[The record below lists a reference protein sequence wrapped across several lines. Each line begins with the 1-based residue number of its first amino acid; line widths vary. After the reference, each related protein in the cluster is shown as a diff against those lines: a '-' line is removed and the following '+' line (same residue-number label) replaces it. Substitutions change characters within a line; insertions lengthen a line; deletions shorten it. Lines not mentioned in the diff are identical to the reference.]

1 MNKQVITIFK
11 GKWYAEDTI
20 NLGVIGYDA
29 TYNYALDET
38 LDSGLITVSRSTI
51 AEALPPYTLCRID
64 TYADETI
71 VEKEYWYILQDV
83 VEKVNLISSKPYKH
97 TLSLIEPIKVL
108 ERYLL
113 PNNLAFTRT
122 TGAKVYTIADVI
134 NRCLNTVLPGVEKPF
149 ALQAGTWGSKTAPDF
164 NFTNRNLLEAL
175 MEIGRYIGGIP
186 ILDMTGFEDA
196 SVPYLIKYIMLN
208 EDTTT
213 PSANYLTTSNTTSP
227 ALYTDGLRSE
237 VSNLVVKDEQASS
250 YVWPAAS
257 TYGYARCALGEEL
270 TSSNMEIQLP
280 EPVYHINQF
289 NLRYDNST
297 SKISYTYVHS
307 GADTTL
313 THSISLGDYIT
324 FENVPIIENTVYAV
338 LPTQH
343 SAIDTTGSQLRLE
356 DVGKYQDTSIYFT
369 SGKNNLYIKGGYQY
383 KQIFN
388 ATSDVLTNILLAY
401 LNSLPAPESITIN
414 GITYNYW
421 GMTAKNKIPPA
432 LISYDDIDSTP
443 TSFTFN
449 VSFVPIF
456 SGVITTKKAANATA
470 MPSNQQASIVDA
482 DAWGS
487 NQNAVLNRT
496 ALPTITYNM
505 RNGTYQVGD
514 KLAEGYVMAE
524 EKTYLPNSTTSAYT
538 VSRSYHRIST
548 YTALDSRW
556 RETSIPTDGIVNRTF
571 VINEY
576 LIIDNVNTP
585 NDAYFAG
592 IPTIYNML
600 YNKKSVSGYDTSIAD
615 IHTYDTSGNDSHIT
629 LPVSSIAIGN
639 SARFS
644 FSFPTNVSA
653 GNAITTDTVNGES
666 KQFSQPIRYA
676 DNGYSRR
683 ISFNMYG
690 SINTITDAALKRL
703 PEGNDATTFTAP
715 LVALPLT
722 DWYKDSR
729 EVMSVNYQLHALS
742 TPQCGFTSDF
752 LATFPYVVNL
762 LGNDAFTLGFYSISK
777 PFNPNNTDI
786 TAYGTRKAF
795 TPAMGIAN
803 GVITIAATAFSDSKA
818 WVVVDSKSRVLMYS
832 NAMTNGNFD
841 AIYLSCVRETW

>member
-1 MNKQVITIFK
+1 M
-11 GKWYAEDTI
+11 
-20 NLGVIGYDA
+20 
-29 TYNYALDET
+29 
-38 LDSGLITVSRSTI
+38 
-51 AEALPPYTLCRID
+51 
-64 TYADETI
+64 
-71 VEKEYWYILQDV
+71 
-83 VEKVNLISSKPYKH
+83 
-97 TLSLIEPIKVL
+97 
-108 ERYLL
+108 
-113 PNNLAFTRT
+113 
-122 TGAKVYTIADVI
+122 
-134 NRCLNTVLPGVEKPF
+134 
-149 ALQAGTWGSKTAPDF
+149 APDF

-186 ILDMTGFEDA
+186 ILDMTGFEDNA
-196 SVPYLIKYIMLN
+196 ATTYLIKYIMLN

-213 PSANYLTTSNTTSP
+213 SFANYLTTSNTTSP

-250 YVWPAAS
+250 YIWPAAS
-257 TYGYARCALGEEL
+257 AYGYARCALGEEL
-270 TSSNMEIQLP
+270 TSNNMEIQLP
-280 EPVYHINQF
+280 EPVYHVNKF
-289 NLRYDNST
+289 NLKYDNSV
-297 SKISYTYVHS
+297 SEISYLYRYVS
-307 GADTTL
+307 DTDSSVKSYL
-313 THSISLGDYIT
+313 VSLGDYIT
-324 FENVPIIENTVYAV
+324 FEDVPIIENTVYAV

-343 SAIDTTGSQLRLE
+343 SATDTNGSLLKAE
-356 DVGKYQDTSIYFT
+356 DIGRYQDTSIYFT

-388 ATSDVLTNILLAY
+388 ATSDVLTNILIAY
-401 LNSLPAPESITIN
+401 LNSLPAPEERTIVID
-414 GITYNYW
+414 GLTYNYI
-421 GMTAKNKIPPA
+421 GITAKGKTLSP
-432 LISYDDIDSTP
+432 SVYYDDIDSTP

-487 NQNAVLNRT
+487 NQAAVLNRT

-571 VINEY
+571 TINEY
-576 LIIDNVNTP
+576 LTINNVSTP
-585 NDAYFAG
+585 NNAYFAG
-592 IPTIYNML
+592 MPAIFAML
-600 YNKKSVSGYDTSIAD
+600 HNKASVSGYDTSIAD
-615 IHTYDTSGNDSHIT
+615 IHTYDASGNDSHIT

-676 DNGYSRR
+676 DDNGYSRR

-703 PEGNDATTFTAP
+703 PEGNNDTTFTAP

-722 DWYKDSR
+722 DWLKDSR
-729 EVMSVNYQLHALS
+729 EVMSVNYQLRALS
-742 TPQCGFTSDF
+742 NTKCGFTSDF
-752 LATFPYVVNL
+752 
-762 LGNDAFTLGFYSISK
+762 
-777 PFNPNNTDI
+777 
-786 TAYGTRKAF
+786 
-795 TPAMGIAN
+795 
-803 GVITIAATAFSDSKA
+803 
-818 WVVVDSKSRVLMYS
+818 
-832 NAMTNGNFD
+832 
-841 AIYLSCVRETW
+841 

>member
-1 MNKQVITIFK
+1 M
-11 GKWYAEDTI
+11 
-20 NLGVIGYDA
+20 
-29 TYNYALDET
+29 
-38 LDSGLITVSRSTI
+38 
-51 AEALPPYTLCRID
+51 
-64 TYADETI
+64 
-71 VEKEYWYILQDV
+71 
-83 VEKVNLISSKPYKH
+83 
-97 TLSLIEPIKVL
+97 
-108 ERYLL
+108 
-113 PNNLAFTRT
+113 
-122 TGAKVYTIADVI
+122 
-134 NRCLNTVLPGVEKPF
+134 
-149 ALQAGTWGSKTAPDF
+149 APDF

-186 ILDMTGFEDA
+186 ILDMTGFEDNA
-196 SVPYLIKYIMLN
+196 ATTYLIKYIMLN

-213 PSANYLTTSNTTSP
+213 SSANYLTTSNTTSP

-250 YVWPAAS
+250 YIWPAAS

-280 EPVYHINQF
+280 EPVYHINKF
-289 NLRYDNST
+289 NLKYDNSV
-297 SKISYTYVHS
+297 SEISYVYRYVS
-307 GADTTL
+307 DTDSSVKSYL
-313 THSISLGDYIT
+313 VSLGDYIT

-343 SAIDTTGSQLRLE
+343 SATDTNGSLLKAE
-356 DVGKYQDTSIYFT
+356 DIGRYQDTSIYFT
-369 SGKNNLYIKGGYQY
+369 SGDNNIYIKGGYQY

-388 ATSDVLTNILLAY
+388 ATSDVLTNILIAY
-401 LNSLPAPESITIN
+401 LNSLPAPAERTIVID
-414 GITYNYW
+414 GLTYNYI
-421 GMTAKNKIPPA
+421 GITAKGKTLSP
-432 LISYDDIDSTP
+432 SVYYDDIDSTP

-487 NQNAVLNRT
+487 NQAAVLNRT

-571 VINEY
+571 TINEY
-576 LIIDNVNTP
+576 LTIGTVSTP
-585 NDAYFAG
+585 NNAYFAG
-592 IPTIYNML
+592 IPTIFTML
-600 YNKKSVSGYDTSIAD
+600 HDKASVSGYDTSIAD
-615 IHTYDTSGNDSHIT
+615 IHTYDASGNDSHIT

-653 GNAITTDTVNGES
+653 GNAITTDTVNGER

-676 DNGYSRR
+676 DDNGYSRR

-703 PEGNDATTFTAP
+703 PEGNNDTTFTAP

-722 DWYKDSR
+722 DWLKDSR

-742 TPQCGFTSDF
+742 TPKCGFTSDF

-762 LGNDAFTLGFYSISK
+762 IGNDAFTLGFYSISK
-777 PFNPNNTDI
+777 PFNLNNTDI
-786 TAYGTRKAF
+786 AAYGTRKAF

-803 GVITIAATAFSDSKA
+803 GVIPIAATAFSDSKA

-832 NAMTNGNFD
+832 NAMTNGDFD
-841 AIYLSCVRETW
+841 AIYISCVKEQ

>member
-1 MNKQVITIFK
+1 
-11 GKWYAEDTI
+11 
-20 NLGVIGYDA
+20 
-29 TYNYALDET
+29 
-38 LDSGLITVSRSTI
+38 
-51 AEALPPYTLCRID
+51 
-64 TYADETI
+64 
-71 VEKEYWYILQDV
+71 
-83 VEKVNLISSKPYKH
+83 
-97 TLSLIEPIKVL
+97 
-108 ERYLL
+108 
-113 PNNLAFTRT
+113 
-122 TGAKVYTIADVI
+122 
-134 NRCLNTVLPGVEKPF
+134 
-149 ALQAGTWGSKTAPDF
+149 
-164 NFTNRNLLEAL
+164 

-196 SVPYLIKYIMLN
+196 AAPYLIKYIMLN
-208 EDTTT
+208 EDMTSSTD
-213 PSANYLTTSNTTSP
+213 NYLTTSNTTSP

-250 YVWPAAS
+250 YIWPSIA

-280 EPVYHINQF
+280 EPVYHINKF
-289 NLRYDNST
+289 NLRYNNSV
-297 SKISYTYVHS
+297 SKLCYLYRGENAS
-307 GADTTL
+307 GARVYQYR
-313 THSISLGDYIT
+313 SLGDFIK
-324 FENVPIIENTVYAV
+324 FDGVPVIENTVYAV

-343 SAIDTTGSQLRLE
+343 SATDTTGSELRLA

-369 SGKNNLYIKGGYQY
+369 SGENNIHIKGGYQY
-383 KQIFN
+383 KKVFS
-388 ATSDVLTNILLAY
+388 ATSDVLTNILIAY
-401 LNSLPAPESITIN
+401 LNSLPAPAPSIVVN
-414 GITYNYW
+414 GITYNYQ
-421 GMTAKNKIPPA
+421 GITVINRPA
-432 LISYDDIDSTP
+432 AGITYSDIDSTP

-456 SGVITTKKAANATA
+456 SGVITTKKNANATA
-470 MPSNQQASIVDA
+470 IPSNQQASIVDA

-524 EKTYLPNSTTSAYT
+524 EKTYLPLSTTSAYT
-538 VSRSYHRIST
+538 ISRSYHRIST

-571 VINEY
+571 AINEY

-615 IHTYDTSGNDSHIT
+615 IHTYDASGNDTHIT

-676 DNGYSRR
+676 DDNGYSNR
-683 ISFNMYG
+683 IEFSMY
-690 SINTITDAALKRL
+690 STITSITDAALKRL
-703 PEGNDATTFTAP
+703 PEGNTNTTFAAP
-715 LVALPLT
+715 LITLPLT

-742 TPQCGFTSDF
+742 TTKCGFTSAF
-752 LATFPYVVNL
+752 LTVFPYVVNL
-762 LGNDAFTLGFYSISK
+762 LGNDAFTLGFYSIAK
-777 PFNPNNTDI
+777 PFNPNNTNI
-786 TAYGTRKAF
+786 SSYGTRKAF
-795 TPAMGIAN
+795 TPTIVN
-803 GVITIAATAFSDSKA
+803 INNVISIAATAFSDSKA
-818 WVVVDSKSRVLMYS
+818 WVVVDSKLRVLMYS
-832 NAMTNGNFD
+832 NAMTAGVFD
-841 AIYLSCVRETW
+841 DIYISCRREAW